1 MADLRYC
8 SGYATFPTSSVP
20 PSVRRLTPP
29 ILYQVDRFPS
39 YTPKVPPFR
48 GEKRTEPR
56 GVFLH
61 FRSID
66 DARAGLRALDGR
78 QGPGGETLHVT
89 LSRMSAVHPN
99 RLWRWAYMEEGGEE
113 ESYLHDECAG
123 LGFGTGAAEQ
133 QEGQETETGTE
144 VEMEMDKSI
153 RVEGHGRPVGTRGG
167 HRGVW
172 KDPAVA
178 KMRAREKMREEAE
191 DLLLSYPL
199 WTPADSGES
208 DPRSLRAGAEAEA
221 EAEGKGQVEKP
232 EEGRPV
238 GDSGDSEQHVASSSA
253 APTMTTTTK
262 TRDS

>member
-1 MADLRYC
+1 MRHSQHHRFRRPYVVSYLLHYTKLTVSRH
-8 SGYATFPTSSVP
+8 TTPT
-20 PSVRRLTPP
+20 
-29 ILYQVDRFPS
+29 
-39 YTPKVPPFR
+39 VPPFR

-56 GVFLH
+56 GAFLH

-89 LSRMSAVHPN
+89 LSPMSAVHPN
-99 RLWRWAYMEEGGEE
+99 RLWLWAYMEEGGEE

-133 QEGQETETGTE
+133 QEGQETE
-144 VEMEMDKSI
+144 VEMDKSI
-153 RVEGHGRPVGTRGG
+153 RVEGHGHPVGTREGR
-167 HRGVW
+167 RGVW

-178 KMRAREKMREEAE
+178 KMSLRAREKMREEAE

-199 WTPADSGES
+199 WTLADSGES
-208 DPRSLRAGAEAEA
+208 DPRSLRAGAGAEAEA

-253 APTMTTTTK
+253 APTTTTTK

>member
-1 MADLRYC
+1 
-8 SGYATFPTSSVP
+8 
-20 PSVRRLTPP
+20 LT
-29 ILYQVDRFPS
+29 VSPS
-39 YTPKVPPFR
+39 YAPKVPPFR

-56 GVFLH
+56 GAFLH

-78 QGPGGETLHVT
+78 RGPGGETLHVT

-99 RLWRWAYMEEGGEE
+99 WLWRWAYMEEGGEE

-123 LGFGTGAAEQ
+123 LGFGTGTAEQ
-133 QEGQETETGTE
+133 QEGQETETE
-144 VEMEMDKSI
+144 VEMDKSI

-167 HRGVW
+167 RRGVW
-172 KDPAVA
+172 EDPAVA

-199 WTPADSGES
+199 WTLADSGES

-221 EAEGKGQVEKP
+221 EGKGQVDKP

-253 APTMTTTTK
+253 APTTTMTTTK